1 MDEATNIGAKPE
13 QPASHELGSVPFSG
27 RPDALFER
35 HLLSDAV
42 VEPSG
47 AYDRQ
52 RLEALASRSGSKRP
66 PPAPAGQAT
75 ASVSNKSSR
84 PTRLFRNPAC
94 RISIRIAGFMRRAR
108 LEDRLRAKAAPTVQR
123 GLALRLLTAWA

>member
-52 RLEALASRSGSKRP
+52 RLEALASRSGSKHST
-66 PPAPAGQAT
+66 AGT
-75 ASVSNKSSR
+75 SR
-84 PTRLFRNPAC
+84 PGDCVGVKQVEPADEA
-94 RISIRIAGFMRRAR
+94 I
-108 LEDRLRAKAAPTVQR
+108 
-123 GLALRLLTAWA
+123 